1 MVQAEVVNGDDGDT
15 RGAWPCAAS
24 LLGELNEPQF
34 PLIQGLGKQDCP
46 GGDGTCEDNQGEML
60 ADASSGWA
68 HKLTVFE
75 RVLMLCLASL
85 MAFADQLVTS
95 LTPAMLTAMPMF
107 SSLGEEQ
114 AAILLDRHL
123 FSKHLPEQV
132 VVMEQD
138 WGDSV
143 FLITSGMAK
152 VRTYTADGEE
162 VVMSL
167 LGCGDVF
174 GEMASLGTGSRSA
187 DVVALTSLEL
197 VKLRAAAFTSQLQ
210 QQAGFALALA
220 QLEAGRLRDLNQ
232 RFALQRSDATT
243 RVLQALAYLA
253 TKASQTA
260 DPLETIPPLAQSEVA
275 VLAGLARETF
285 SRTLSKLKSRGDV
298 LMDEGSLRLTSLQ
311 PLQKRG
317 IACG

>member
-1 MVQAEVVNGDDGDT
+1 
-15 RGAWPCAAS
+15 
-24 LLGELNEPQF
+24 
-34 PLIQGLGKQDCP
+34 
-46 GGDGTCEDNQGEML
+46 
-60 ADASSGWA
+60 
-68 HKLTVFE
+68 
-75 RVLMLCLASL
+75 MLCLASL
-85 MAFADQLVTS
+85 IAFADHLVTS
-95 LTPAMLTAMPMF
+95 LTPALLTAMPLF
-107 SSLGEEQ
+107 SSLAEEQ
-114 AAILLDRHL
+114 AALLLDRHL
-123 FSKHLPEQV
+123 SSKHLPEQL

-253 TKASQTA
+253 SKATPTA

-317 IACG
+317 ITCG